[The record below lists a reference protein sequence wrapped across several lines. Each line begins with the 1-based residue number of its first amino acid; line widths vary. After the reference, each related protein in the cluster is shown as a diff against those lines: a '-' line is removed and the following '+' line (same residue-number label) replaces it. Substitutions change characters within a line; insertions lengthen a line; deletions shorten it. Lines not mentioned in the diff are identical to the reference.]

1 MIVVFK
7 AHLEDL
13 DLRGEE
19 EIRVLLDQVA
29 SQVHLVYLVLLAHR
43 AILVLL
49 DHLDSLD
56 HKEE

>member
-1 MIVVFK
+1 MVVFK
-7 AHLEDL
+7 VHLEDL
-13 DLRGEE
+13 DPKEEE

-29 SQVHLVYLVLLAHR
+29 SQVHLVYLVLLVR
-43 AILVLL
+43 RVILVLL